1 MSVVQYHRKSAQA
14 VGDEKAAAAQFPGSA
29 KAAGAGTGALQE
41 VVAQK
46 TGNSLCS
53 PLFLGH

>member
-1 MSVVQYHRKSAQA
+1 MSVVQYHRKSAQT
-14 VGDEKAAAAQFPGSA
+14 VGDEKSAAAQFPGSA
-29 KAAGAGTGALQE
+29 KAAGARSGVLQE
-41 VVAQK
+41 VVAEK